1 MIPNV
6 LILQILRLN
15 CSPLLL
21 VYPLNHRRHDNTNR
35 KHNQDKNF
43 LGRLSDEQIK
53 RLEMSFRYKAKTYQ
67 ISDIF
72 KDDFQLVDDY
82 NSLINALN
90 VSDLKD
96 YYAVIVQ
103 ELSKRKQNC

>member
-1 MIPNV
+1 MLMTGITAIIAIFALYKAYKAYNLANKAITQQV
-6 LILQILRLN
+6 SN
-15 CSPLLL
+15 SL
-21 VYPLNHRRHDNTNR
+21 VMS
-35 KHNQDKNF
+35 F
-43 LGRLSDEQIK
+43 LERLSDEQLK
-53 RLEMSFRYKAKTYQ
+53 RLEMSFRFQSRTYQ

-90 VSDLKD
+90 ISDLKD
-96 YYAVIVQ
+96 YYAAIVQ

>member
-1 MIPNV
+1 MLMTGITAIIAIFALYKAYKAYNLASKATTQQV
-6 LILQILRLN
+6 N
-15 CSPLLL
+15 NNL
-21 VYPLNHRRHDNTNR
+21 VIS
-35 KHNQDKNF
+35 F
-43 LGRLSDEQIK
+43 LERLSDEQLK
-53 RLEMSFRYKAKTYQ
+53 RLEMSFRFKSKTYQ

-96 YYAVIVQ
+96 YYSVIVQ
-103 ELSKRKQNC
+103 ELSKRKNSS

>member
-1 MIPNV
+1 MLMTGITAIIAIFALYKAYKAYNLANKAITQQV
-6 LILQILRLN
+6 SN
-15 CSPLLL
+15 SL
-21 VYPLNHRRHDNTNR
+21 VES
-35 KHNQDKNF
+35 F
-43 LGRLSDEQIK
+43 LERLSDEQIK
-53 RLEMSFRYKAKTYQ
+53 RLEMSFRYKVKTYQ

-90 VSDLKD
+90 ISDLKD

-103 ELSKRKQNC
+103 ELSKRKQSV

>member
-1 MIPNV
+1 M
-6 LILQILRLN
+6 LITGITASIAIFALYKAYKAYNLANKAITKQVN
-15 CSPLLL
+15 NNL
-21 VYPLNHRRHDNTNR
+21 VMS
-35 KHNQDKNF
+35 F
-43 LGRLSDEQIK
+43 LERLSDEQLK
-53 RLEMSFRYKAKTYQ
+53 RLEMSFRFRARTYQ

-90 VSDLKD
+90 ISNLKD
-96 YYAVIVQ
+96 YHAVIVQ

>member
-1 MIPNV
+1 MLMTGITAIIAIFALYKAYKAYNLANKAITQQV
-6 LILQILRLN
+6 SN
-15 CSPLLL
+15 NL
-21 VYPLNHRRHDNTNR
+21 VES
-35 KHNQDKNF
+35 F

-53 RLEMSFRYKAKTYQ
+53 RLEMSFRFQSKTYQ

-103 ELSKRKQNC
+103 ELSKRKNFS

>member
-1 MIPNV
+1 MLMTGITAIIAIFALYKAYKAYNLANKAITQQV
-6 LILQILRLN
+6 SN
-15 CSPLLL
+15 SL
-21 VYPLNHRRHDNTNR
+21 VES
-35 KHNQDKNF
+35 F

-53 RLEMSFRYKAKTYQ
+53 RLEMSFRFQSRTYQ

-90 VSDLKD
+90 ISDLKD
-96 YYAVIVQ
+96 YHAVIVQ
-103 ELSKRKQNC
+103 ELSKRKNLS

>member
-1 MIPNV
+1 MLMTGITAIIAIFALYKAYKAYNLANKAITQQV
-6 LILQILRLN
+6 SN
-15 CSPLLL
+15 NL
-21 VYPLNHRRHDNTNR
+21 VES
-35 KHNQDKNF
+35 F

-53 RLEMSFRYKAKTYQ
+53 RLEMSFRFQSKTYQ

-82 NSLINALN
+82 NALINALN

>member
-1 MIPNV
+1 MLMMGITAIIT
-6 LILQILRLN
+6 ILALYKAYSAYNLASKAITQQVSN
-15 CSPLLL
+15 NL
-21 VYPLNHRRHDNTNR
+21 VMS
-35 KHNQDKNF
+35 F
-43 LGRLSDEQIK
+43 LERLSDEQLK
-53 RLEMSFRYKAKTYQ
+53 RLEMSFRFKARTYQ

-72 KDDFQLVDDY
+72 KDNFQLVDDY

-90 VSDLKD
+90 ISDLKD

>member
-1 MIPNV
+1 MLMTGITAIIAIFALYKAYKAYNLANKAITQQV
-6 LILQILRLN
+6 SN
-15 CSPLLL
+15 NL
-21 VYPLNHRRHDNTNR
+21 VES
-35 KHNQDKNF
+35 F

-53 RLEMSFRYKAKTYQ
+53 RLEMSFRFQSKTYQ

-90 VSDLKD
+90 ISDLKD
-96 YYAVIVQ
+96 YHAVIVQ
-103 ELSKRKQNC
+103 ELSKRKQSV

>member
-1 MIPNV
+1 MLMTGITAIIAIFALYKAYKAYNLASKAITQQV
-6 LILQILRLN
+6 SN
-15 CSPLLL
+15 NL
-21 VYPLNHRRHDNTNR
+21 VES
-35 KHNQDKNF
+35 F

-53 RLEMSFRYKAKTYQ
+53 RLEMSFRYKAKNYQ

-90 VSDLKD
+90 ISDLKD

-103 ELSKRKQNC
+103 ELSKRKQSV

>member
-1 MIPNV
+1 MLMTGITAIIAIFALYKAYKAYN
-6 LILQILRLN
+6 LADKAIN
-15 CSPLLL
+15 NSL
-21 VYPLNHRRHDNTNR
+21 VES
-35 KHNQDKNF
+35 F

-90 VSDLKD
+90 ISDLKD

-103 ELSKRKQNC
+103 ELSKRKQSV

>member
-1 MIPNV
+1 MLMTGVTAIIAIFALYKAYKAYNLASKAITQQV
-6 LILQILRLN
+6 SNSLVESFLERLN
-15 CSPLLL
+15 
-21 VYPLNHRRHDNTNR
+21 
-35 KHNQDKNF
+35 
-43 LGRLSDEQIK
+43 DEQIK
-53 RLEMSFRYKAKTYQ
+53 RLEMSFRFQSKTYQ

-90 VSDLKD
+90 ISDLKD

-103 ELSKRKQNC
+103 EMSKRKQNA

>member
-1 MIPNV
+1 M
-6 LILQILRLN
+6 LITGVTAIIAIFALYKAYKAYNLADKAITQQVN
-15 CSPLLL
+15 NSL
-21 VYPLNHRRHDNTNR
+21 VMS
-35 KHNQDKNF
+35 F
-43 LGRLSDEQIK
+43 LERLSDEQIR
-53 RLEMSFRYKAKTYQ
+53 RLEMSFRFQPRTYQ

-90 VSDLKD
+90 ASDLKD

-103 ELSKRKQNC
+103 ELSKRKNSS

>member
-1 MIPNV
+1 MLMTGITAIIAIFALYKAYKAYNLANKAITQQV
-6 LILQILRLN
+6 SN
-15 CSPLLL
+15 SL
-21 VYPLNHRRHDNTNR
+21 VES
-35 KHNQDKNF
+35 F

-53 RLEMSFRYKAKTYQ
+53 RLEMSFRFKAKTYQ

-82 NSLINALN
+82 ALN
-90 VSDLKD
+90 ISDLKD
-96 YYAVIVQ
+96 YHTVIVQ

>member
-1 MIPNV
+1 MTGITAIIAIFALYKAYKAYNLANKAITQQV
-6 LILQILRLN
+6 SN
-15 CSPLLL
+15 NL
-21 VYPLNHRRHDNTNR
+21 VES
-35 KHNQDKNF
+35 F

-53 RLEMSFRYKAKTYQ
+53 RLEMSFRFQSKTYQ

-82 NSLINALN
+82 NALINALN

>member
-1 MIPNV
+1 MLMMGTTAIIAIIALYKAYKAYNLASKV
-6 LILQILRLN
+6 TTQQVSN
-15 CSPLLL
+15 SL
-21 VYPLNHRRHDNTNR
+21 VES
-35 KHNQDKNF
+35 F
-43 LGRLSDEQIK
+43 LGRLSDEQLK
-53 RLEMSFRYKAKTYQ
+53 RLEMSFRFQSRTYQ

-90 VSDLKD
+90 ISDLKD

-103 ELSKRKQNC
+103 EMSKRKQKS

>member
-1 MIPNV
+1 MLMTGVTAIIAIFALYKAYKAYNLADKAITQQV
-6 LILQILRLN
+6 SN
-15 CSPLLL
+15 SL
-21 VYPLNHRRHDNTNR
+21 VES
-35 KHNQDKNF
+35 F

-53 RLEMSFRYKAKTYQ
+53 RLEMSFRFQSKTYQ

-90 VSDLKD
+90 ISDLKD

-103 ELSKRKQNC
+103 EMSKRKQSA

>member
-1 MIPNV
+1 MLMTGITAIIVIFALYKAYKAYNLANKAITQQV
-6 LILQILRLN
+6 SN
-15 CSPLLL
+15 SL
-21 VYPLNHRRHDNTNR
+21 VMS
-35 KHNQDKNF
+35 F
-43 LGRLSDEQIK
+43 LERLSDEQLK

-67 ISDIF
+67 ISDVL

-90 VSDLKD
+90 ISDLKD

-103 ELSKRKQNC
+103 ELNKRKNSS

>member
-1 MIPNV
+1 MLMTGITAIIAIIALYKAYKAYNLASKV
-6 LILQILRLN
+6 TTQQVSN
-15 CSPLLL
+15 SL
-21 VYPLNHRRHDNTNR
+21 VES
-35 KHNQDKNF
+35 F
-43 LGRLSDEQIK
+43 LGRLSDEQLK
-53 RLEMSFRYKAKTYQ
+53 RLEMSFRFQSRTYQ

-90 VSDLKD
+90 ISDLKD

-103 ELSKRKQNC
+103 EMSKRKQKS

>member
-1 MIPNV
+1 MLMTGITAIIAIFALYKAYKAYNIANKAITQQV
-6 LILQILRLN
+6 SN
-15 CSPLLL
+15 NL
-21 VYPLNHRRHDNTNR
+21 VES
-35 KHNQDKNF
+35 F

-53 RLEMSFRYKAKTYQ
+53 RLEMSFRFQSKTYQ

-82 NSLINALN
+82 NALINALN
-90 VSDLKD
+90 ASDLKD

>member
-1 MIPNV
+1 MLMTGITAIIAIFALYKAYKAYNLASKAITQQV
-6 LILQILRLN
+6 N
-15 CSPLLL
+15 NNL
-21 VYPLNHRRHDNTNR
+21 VIS
-35 KHNQDKNF
+35 F
-43 LGRLSDEQIK
+43 LERLSDEQLK
-53 RLEMSFRYKAKTYQ
+53 RLEMSFRFKSKTYQ

-96 YYAVIVQ
+96 YYSVIVQ
-103 ELSKRKQNC
+103 ELSKRKNSS

>member
-1 MIPNV
+1 MLMTGITAIIAIFALYKAYKAYNLANKAITQQV
-6 LILQILRLN
+6 SN
-15 CSPLLL
+15 NL
-21 VYPLNHRRHDNTNR
+21 VES
-35 KHNQDKNF
+35 F

-53 RLEMSFRYKAKTYQ
+53 WLEMSFRYKAKTYQ